1 MVKSSL
7 FNNESDMNKTMA
19 YKVILFAMLC
29 LSINVSATNAEVD
42 SREYKILLNPS
53 LFTGDESVR
62 ISKINDYW
70 KVLKSLI
77 EKGALKSEASGHLN
91 LEKSRTVSFY
101 DVQGSC
107 DLLNASYSFR
117 ERVEN
122 GKRKVTL
129 KFRSAD
135 QLLASAQD
143 LRGKKSKAKS
153 KFEEDIAVPFISTY
167 SSSTTQ
173 KIGNSKNLNKMDDPV
188 GLYPGLKNEHFDESL
203 AIEKVSNLTINEYV
217 YKRETTEIV
226 NRVGVVDNEFSLSLW
241 YNESVSTTQAIVV
254 EISFKYDNEQ
264 EEFNK
269 NDSHNISNNSS
280 KSSKSSNSSN
290 EVKHAKELFMVM
302 QENPLLAKWNSTDSL
317 SKTATVYQY
326 DSRFC
331 H

>member
-1 MVKSSL
+1 
-7 FNNESDMNKTMA
+7 MNKTMA
-19 YKVILFAMLC
+19 YKVILLAMLC
-29 LSINVSATNAEVD
+29 LSINVSATNAKVD

-62 ISKINDYW
+62 ISKISDYW

-77 EKGALKSEASGHLN
+77 EKGALKSEASGYLS
-91 LEKSRTVSFY
+91 LDKSRTVSFY

-107 DLLNASYSFR
+107 DLLNAGYSFR

-143 LRGKKSKAKS
+143 LRGTKSKAKS
-153 KFEEDIAVPFISTY
+153 KFEEDVAVPFISTY

-173 KIGNSKNLNKMDDPV
+173 KIGNSKNLNKMNDPI
-188 GLYPGLKNEHFDESL
+188 GLYPGLKNKHFDENL
-203 AIEKVSNLTINEYV
+203 AIEKVSDLTINEYV
-217 YKRETTEIV
+217 YKSANIDIV
-226 NRVGVVDNEFSLSLW
+226 NIAGVMDTEFSLSLW

-254 EISFKYDNEQ
+254 EISFKSDNEH
-264 EEFNK
+264 EKLNK
-269 NDSHNISNNSS
+269 NDSRNISNNSS
-280 KSSKSSNSSN
+280 SNSSN
-290 EVKHAKELFMVM
+290 EANHAKELFMVM

-331 H
+331 N